1 MSERNEVIFIA
12 TIHRMSE
19 RIICAINEIQKKMD
33 VRIINFGQI
42 SFNTNYD
49 ASLNYKEY
57 VVENFSDSSVFNMSK
72 INHRGDIF
80 SKRNELVGLVN
91 DIITDKTV
99 AIIIDDSRPISFF
112 VDVYEIAKSK
122 GIKVFANVHGNYS
135 FDKIPDVYGVTGKK
149 TYDYLFCFGE
159 FEKKYLIKL
168 GMEESCVLTGGIPA
182 NDDLKNFHRTN
193 DYILVLPNFVLA
205 GSLPDSWKMMNA
217 DVIKKMKLCELQQK
231 IGKKIIFKLKHRMS
245 TNRKQ
250 EISHL
255 LNSLDEVD
263 CEILHNIKNENSL
276 IAGAS
281 CVLTYGSTMAFKP
294 IQLGIPTVIYKEL
307 GYVGN
312 FIEYGGVIN
321 FDDSYD
327 YIFEDGFM
335 NYEKDK
341 FLRSTLAGG
350 IDFTSTECY
359 LSSFYERLF
368 K

>member
-1 MSERNEVIFIA
+1 MYERNEVIFIA

-33 VRIINFGQI
+33 VSIINFGQV
-42 SFNTNYD
+42 SFNTNYE

-57 VVENFSDSSVFNMSK
+57 VVENFSDSSIFNISK
-72 INHRGDIF
+72 INHRGEILT
-80 SKRNELVGLVN
+80 KRNELVGLVN

-99 AIIIDDSRPISFF
+99 AIIIDDSRPIAFF

-122 GIKVFANVHGNYS
+122 GVKVFANVHGNYS

-159 FEKKYLIKL
+159 FEKKYLIEL
-168 GMEESCVLTGGIPA
+168 GMEESRILAGGIPA

-193 DYILVLPNFVLA
+193 DYILVLPNFVLSPSSEFW
-205 GSLPDSWKMMNA
+205 GMTA
-217 DVIKKMKLCELQQK
+217 DIIKKMKLQELQHK
-231 IGKKIIFKLKHRMS
+231 TGNKIIFKLKHRMS
-245 TNRKQ
+245 TNQKQ
-250 EISHL
+250 EISCL
-255 LNSLDEVD
+255 LNFLPDGMD
-263 CEILHNIKNENSL
+263 CEILHNVKNENSL

-281 CVLTYGSTMAFKP
+281 CVFTYGSTMAFKP
-294 IQLGIPTVIYKEL
+294 IQLGVPTVIYKEF

-312 FIEYGGVIN
+312 FIEYGGAVN
-321 FDDSYD
+321 LDDSYD

-341 FLRSTLAGG
+341 FLRSTLSGG
-350 IDFTSTECY
+350 VDFTSSSYY
-359 LSSFYERLF
+359 LNSFYERI
-368 K
+368 